1 MCNSILVL
9 GKSFFLP
16 MIILSLVHPIFL
28 VLFSLPHQPQTNLHL
43 LKIRICYNYR
53 YHIYYIASLSVRHS
67 MLDIFVNAPYQVP

>member
-1 MCNSILVL
+1 MCNAILVL

-53 YHIYYIASLSVRHS
+53 CKRQIMRVHLKSTPPL
-67 MLDIFVNAPYQVP
+67 